1 MNFTLPSV
9 ILKICQIVALAAGLG
24 CVGHFTKEVVDSNS
38 EAYKRGVLGRQ
49 EFFLHTTCVGVVISI
64 VGLVLNFSGLIN
76 KKHNAVAMAAV
87 QGTWTIQLLVT
98 TCLITVVFSSFNNK
112 DETVVFSSFN
122 NTDEHLISVL
132 SKSQCKVWDDT
143 PNRKYDYT
151 CGQLIG
157 GIVSGFIAAILY
169 GMDAIFTFTT
179 SKEQS

>member
-24 CVGHFTKEVVDSNS
+24 CVGHFTKEFVDSNS

-49 EFFLHTTCVGVVISI
+49 EFFLHTTCVGAVISI

-76 KKHNAVAMAAV
+76 KKHNAVTMAAV
-87 QGTWTIQLLVT
+87 QGVWTIQLLVT
-98 TCLITVVFSSFNNK
+98 TCLITVVFSSYNK
-112 DETVVFSSFN
+112 DEGGESAC
-122 NTDEHLISVL
+122 E
-132 SKSQCKVWDDT
+132 VWDDAG
-143 PNRKYDYT
+143 RKYEHT

-169 GMDAIFTFTT
+169 GVDAIFTFKT
-179 SKEQS
+179 STEQS